1 MKTYILIPF
10 NHYYIDL
17 LSSLNITVVTGQSLY
32 SIRRQLSYLVM
43 TFYDSGMLYFNSSP
57 YYLKQGQLCCLQT
70 IETKDQTE
78 FLSGR
83 LIYLPF
89 HFNITDWLIKI
100 YKKHCFVP
108 LDSELINIF

>member
-1 MKTYILIPF
+1 
-10 NHYYIDL
+10 
-17 LSSLNITVVTGQSLY
+17 
-32 SIRRQLSYLVM
+32 M
-43 TFYDSGMLYFNSSP
+43 TFDELDMLYFNSRP

-70 IETKDQTE
+70 IETKDYME

-89 HFNITDWLIKI
+89 NFNITDWLIKI

-108 LDSELINIF
+108 LDCELINIF

>member
-17 LSSLNITVVTGQSLY
+17 LSSLDITVVTGQSLH
-32 SIRRQLSYLVM
+32 SIKRKIAYLVM
-43 TFYDSGMLYFNSSP
+43 TFDESGMLYVNSRP

-70 IETKDQTE
+70 IDTKDQIE

-83 LIYLPF
+83 LIYLQF

-108 LDSELINIF
+108 LDCELINIF